1 MAKKKSIV
9 RQAVERLLSMAAWGH
24 SKHAD
29 KRIHNG
35 HGARD
40 KIYAGKTMDIYID
53 VAARFVR
60 WAKAEHGC
68 RTVDE
73 ARPYVAAYLQF
84 QIGQHKSAWTVRT
97 VASGLAKLYG
107 CGMGDFGVKL
117 PERYRENVTQHRGNR
132 WVGHYNAYK
141 HRVLELFCRSCG
153 LRRHEV
159 AKIRPEDV
167 YQDDEGRVIVHV
179 VQGKGGKER
188 YVVALDDTPLRI
200 AEAAAGKEHI
210 FDKIPKYA
218 PIHEWRAAYAKTLYA
233 GLARSVDD
241 IPPKER
247 YICRAERAGVTYDKK
262 AMAVVSQMLGH
273 ARLDV
278 VTNYLD

>member
-1 MAKKKSIV
+1 
-9 RQAVERLLSMAAWGH
+9 
-24 SKHAD
+24 
-29 KRIHNG
+29 
-35 HGARD
+35 
-40 KIYAGKTMDIYID
+40 
-53 VAARFVR
+53 
-60 WAKAEHGC
+60 
-68 RTVDE
+68 
-73 ARPYVAAYLQF
+73 
-84 QIGQHKSAWTVRT
+84 
-97 VASGLAKLYG
+97 
-107 CGMGDFGVKL
+107 
-117 PERYRENVTQHRGNR
+117 
-132 WVGHYNAYK
+132 
-141 HRVLELFCRSCG
+141 
-153 LRRHEV
+153 
-159 AKIRPEDV
+159 
-167 YQDDEGRVIVHV
+167 VIVHV

-188 YVVALDDTPLRI
+188 HVVALDDAPLRS